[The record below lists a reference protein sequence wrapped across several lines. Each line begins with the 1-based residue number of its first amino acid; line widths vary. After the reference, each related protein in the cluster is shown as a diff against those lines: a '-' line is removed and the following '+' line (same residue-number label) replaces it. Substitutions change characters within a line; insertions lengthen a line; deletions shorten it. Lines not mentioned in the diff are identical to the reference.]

1 MIVKVVQ
8 NLGYSVACVYTR
20 DVDDGR
26 EHLER
31 MFQWPVLKEKNSKSL
46 MPRLLKREEEWGLLD
61 ALVNT

>member
-31 MFQWPVLKEKNSKSL
+31 MFQWPVLKEKNSSH
-46 MPRLLKREEEWGLLD
+46 
-61 ALVNT
+61 